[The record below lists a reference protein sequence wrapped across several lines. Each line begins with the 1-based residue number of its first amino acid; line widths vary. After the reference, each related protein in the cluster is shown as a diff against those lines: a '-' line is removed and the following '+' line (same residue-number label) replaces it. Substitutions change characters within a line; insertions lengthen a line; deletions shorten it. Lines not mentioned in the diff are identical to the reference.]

1 MIKQKTAIGPMIIIG
16 FLFFILGFITWL
28 NGMLIPYLK
37 IACELTDFQALLV
50 TFAFY
55 ISYTVM
61 ALPSSW
67 LLEKLGFKNGLSFGL
82 WIMAGGALFFIPAA
96 FSRDYL
102 SFLIGL
108 FILGTGMAVLQTAV
122 NPYITILGPIESAAK
137 RISIMGVANK
147 TAGAIAPLMLAF
159 FVVKDGD
166 HEMISNLANVTAIDK
181 KAFLDALAE
190 RVVTPYIIMAIVL
203 FIAGVGIKLSGLPNI
218 NSEKDTHEVLEDDK
232 NSVLDY
238 PYLIL
243 GVIALFFYVGV
254 EVIAGDTIIRYGQSL
269 GIPLETAKN
278 FTTYTMVSML
288 VGYAMGILLI
298 PKIIS
303 QRFALKISAILGVV
317 FSLAAIFST
326 GFVSVFFIAILGFA
340 NAIVWPAV
348 WPLAVEGVGKHLKT
362 ASALLIMA
370 IAGGALLPLVWGALS
385 DNYSS
390 QMAYLILI
398 PAYLFILFFA
408 TKGYKIKN
416 WRKELDA

>member
-1 MIKQKTAIGPMIIIG
+1 MIKQKTAIVPMIIIG

-67 LLEKLGFKNGLSFGL
+67 LLGKLGFKNGLSFGL

-102 SFLIGL
+102 SFLTGL

-122 NPYITILGPIESAAK
+122 NPYITILGPIDSAAK
-137 RISIMGVANK
+137 RISMMGVANK
-147 TAGAIAPLMLAF
+147 AAGAIAPLMLAF
-159 FVVKDGD
+159 FVVKEGD
-166 HEMISNLANVTAIDK
+166 HEMINNLANIPAIDK
-181 KAFLDALAE
+181 KMFLDALAE

-203 FIAGVGIKLSGLPNI
+203 FIAGVGIKLSNLPNI
-218 NSEKDTHEVLEDDK
+218 NSENENKESEISDK

-238 PYLIL
+238 PYLVY
-243 GVIALFFYVGV
+243 GVIALFFYVGA

-278 FTTYTMVSML
+278 FTTFTMVSML
-288 VGYAMGILLI
+288 VGYGLGIILI
-298 PKIIS
+298 PRFIS
-303 QRFALKISAILGVV
+303 QRLALKVSAILGIV
-317 FSLAAIFST
+317 FSLAAIFTT
-326 GFVSVFFIAILGFA
+326 GYISVFFIAILGLA

-385 DNYSS
+385 DKFDS
-390 QMAYLILI
+390 QTAYVILI

-408 TKGYKIKN
+408 TKGYKIKD
-416 WRKELDA
+416 WKKEDI